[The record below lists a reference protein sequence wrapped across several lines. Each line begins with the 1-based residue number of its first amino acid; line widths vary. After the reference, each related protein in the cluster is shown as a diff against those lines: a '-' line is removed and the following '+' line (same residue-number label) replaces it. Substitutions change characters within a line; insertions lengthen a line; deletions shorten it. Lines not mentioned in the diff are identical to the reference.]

1 MNDDARL
8 IKAALGRR
16 FDRAVTPPCPAGA
29 WRAIAT
35 APATTVRRNGIVR
48 GLAYGAALAGVISVG
63 AVAAQAS
70 GSVNFR
76 DMPVLGLF
84 ASSKPL
90 PPLIHRADRLTV
102 AEAQRRMPF
111 SIVMPAGL
119 PAGTHLRYAHVLS
132 EAPTPR
138 VVLAYEAKIANTYYA
153 VNVTESTADASAVAP
168 VRVRSGG
175 PHFTYRQ
182 GGHAPK
188 NWDVPVRRWKHGDIA
203 MSLFAPGLPAAMS
216 ERIVRSNTL

>member
-16 FDRAVTPPCPAGA
+16 FERAGTPPCPDGA
-29 WRAIAT
+29 WRATAT
-35 APATTVRRNGIVR
+35 APATIVRRNGIVR
-48 GLAYGAALAGVISVG
+48 GLAYAAALAGVISIG
-63 AVAAQAS
+63 GLAAQAS
-70 GSVNFR
+70 GSVDFR
-76 DMPVLGLF
+76 EMPVLRLF
-84 ASSKPL
+84 VSSKPL

-111 SIVMPAGL
+111 AIVMPTGL
-119 PAGTHLRYAHVLS
+119 PAGAHLRYAHVLS

-138 VVLAYEAKIANTYYA
+138 VALAYEAKIANTYYM
-153 VNVTESTADASAVAP
+153 VNVTESTGADAIEP

-175 PHFTYRQ
+175 PHFTYRP

-188 NWDVPVRRWKHGDIA
+188 TWDLPVVRRWKHGDIA

-216 ERIVRSNTL
+216 DRIVRANTL